1 MINDGEE
8 DEVVEGVI
16 VNGTWINPNV
26 AADDPRRLPQRV
38 QYNYVQ
44 SQERPS
50 FMRMI
55 FGSVVIFTE
64 EVTERARISEEE
76 NPPIEMIEA
85 AVHQAISQEQSIGG
99 RPFADLRYG
108 TIGFISGLMDNAQG
122 GAGRLA
128 TFSDGAAQAAG
139 RIISPVWNS
148 FLFAPFHEP
157 AMRAEQAGMEKVNEW
172 IQRGRVEEVRSR
184 ALAEV
189 SINNLVEESVTEITS
204 NTQVQT
210 IIQEVIAS
218 QSTSMAVEIIEEA
231 RERLISLDM
240 LVMGK
245 LGRDLD
251 PAPDFRNRY
260 LTALAERR
268 SRYQYRNLTV
278 SLAGT
283 YAGPITRLAA
293 FLVDV
298 VILIIVLAVISTFVS
313 STLNLFGLTA
323 QVRNFLDSG
332 TTLATIAVIA
342 IASFNFLLL
351 SAYFIFSWD
360 WVGATFGDMLFGL
373 RVVNRNGETISFF
386 RAILR
391 LIGYY
396 VSAFVLFLGFIW
408 ALFDRRRQGWQDK
421 LGGSF
426 VLYDWPAHPEERFL
440 HSQVMAEIEEDNNN
454 NNNN

>member
-1 MINDGEE
+1 MSSDGEE
-8 DEVVEGVI
+8 VEVVEGVV

-26 AADDPRRLPQRV
+26 PTDDPRRLSRTTHIR
-38 QYNYVQ
+38 YVQ
-44 SQERPS
+44 SQDRPS
-50 FMRMI
+50 FLRMV

-64 EVTERARISEEE
+64 EVSERARISEEE

-85 AVHQAISQEQSIGG
+85 AVHQAISQEQSMGG

-128 TFSDGAAQAAG
+128 AFSDSAAQAAS

-148 FLFAPFHEP
+148 FLFAPFHGP
-157 AMRAEQAGMEKVNEW
+157 AMRAEQTGTAKVNEW
-172 IQRGRVEEVRSR
+172 IQRGRVEEIRSR

-189 SINNLVEESVTEITS
+189 SINNLVEESVTEITG

-231 RERLISLDM
+231 RERLVSLDL

-251 PAPDFRNRY
+251 PAPDFRSAY
-260 LTALAERR
+260 LTALGERR
-268 SRYQYRNLTV
+268 SRYQYRDLTG

-283 YAGPITRLAA
+283 YAGPVTRLAA
-293 FLVDV
+293 FLVDI
-298 VILIIVLAVISTFVS
+298 VILIIILAVISTFVS

-323 QVRNFLDSG
+323 QVRNFLESG
-332 TTLATIAVIA
+332 TTLATIAIIA
-342 IASFNFLLL
+342 IASFNFVLL
-351 SAYFIFSWD
+351 SAYFVFSWD
-360 WVGATFGDMLFGL
+360 WVGTTFGDMLFGL
-373 RVVNRNGETISFF
+373 RVVSRRGETISIF
-386 RAILR
+386 RSILR

-396 VSAFVLFLGFIW
+396 VSAIVLFLGFIW
-408 ALFDRRRQGWQDK
+408 ALFDRRRQGWMDK

-426 VLYDWPAHPEERFL
+426 VIYDWPAHPEERFL
-440 HSQVMAEIEEDNNN
+440 HSQVMAEIEEDNNS
-454 NNNN
+454 